1 MHCVP
6 VVSLPVRSPGAPCGH
21 RAAALPWAP
30 LQPPLMCVNVQ
41 GTPYQPIL
49 SAVPWTDSLLPPSVP
64 GDRLQLSGKPR
75 AVRRAL
81 RSCEETHAIHCCSRA
96 VHARLRR
103 TQIPVRAVAV
113 CRRAQDPRGLLCRRC
128 AGGEAVGTGR
138 NAV

>member
-6 VVSLPVRSPGAPCGH
+6 VLSLPVRSPGAPCGH

-41 GTPYQPIL
+41 GTPYQLIL

-75 AVRRAL
+75 DARHPLLLAGRA
-81 RSCEETHAIHCCSRA
+81 RSVAAHSNPRARCGRVQACSRPSGPPMQT
-96 VHARLRR
+96 RR
-103 TQIPVRAVAV
+103 
-113 CRRAQDPRGLLCRRC
+113 RRRGSRDS
-128 AGGEAVGTGR
+128 A
-138 NAV
+138 